1 METMSDVAT
10 NRRGSCGSRFIA
22 GLREGYV
29 RQKALAERAFSQLEL
44 PDWHRTLDAEG
55 NSVAVLVRHLAGNLT
70 SRFTDFLTTD
80 GEKPSRDR
88 DGEFE
93 ATGMAP
99 AELMA
104 EWDAGWNVLLSA
116 LAALTEADLA
126 KTITIRGQDHLVM
139 DALLRSYDHSG
150 HHVGQIVLLAK
161 HWRGPQWQTLSIP
174 KRR

>member
-1 METMSDVAT
+1 MSDVAT
-10 NRRGSCGSRFIA
+10 TRRGSCGSRFIT
-22 GLREGYV
+22 GLKQGYV
-29 RQKALAERAFSQLEL
+29 RQKAHAERAFSQLEV
-44 PDWHRTLDAEG
+44 PDWHATLDDES
-55 NSVAVLVRHLAGNLT
+55 NSIAVLVRHLAGNLT

-93 ATGMAP
+93 PTGLGP

-104 EWDAGWNVLLSA
+104 EWDAGWSVLLSA
-116 LAALTEADLA
+116 LAELTEEDLG
-126 KTITIRGQDHLVM
+126 KTVTIRGQEHLVM

-150 HHVGQIVLLAK
+150 HHVGQIVMLAK
-161 HWRGPQWQTLSIP
+161 HWRGPKWQTLSTP